1 MKILVIASSTGNT
14 APGKVFSKY
23 LSLMEKDKC
32 VDIDVISND
41 SSVNATY
48 MKLKKIHP
56 RIKKIS
62 VSYFGCDIFDYF
74 QAKEYMKKM
83 EKRYDIVFSMM
94 SANHFFPLYFG
105 YFYKKKFKDVQ
116 WINYSV
122 DAIPAPEGWGLSK
135 SYSDGL
141 IRMIKKFLI
150 NVDHLYFSNQVML
163 SYQLELLGNCFNGKS
178 GVLYTLPHHDYIE
191 LLPKQN
197 KRPFT
202 LLYTGGIYQARRVD
216 QLLLALEKL
225 VLEGIDIQLNFVGTN
240 PAAVDLSIISE
251 KASSK
256 IKFFGYATD
265 LLPFYQEA
273 DLLIDID
280 AAIENDVFISSKF
293 FNYLMINRNILCI
306 TSQDSP
312 TMQLVKEKNLSGIF
326 FSTHYSDEIAN
337 KLSSVIGNS
346 IAINHRKN
354 EFSFE
359 ENTLKILDIERL
371 NESI

>member
-1 MKILVIASSTGNT
+1 MKILVIASSTANT

-23 LSLMEKDKC
+23 LSLMEKDEC
-32 VDIDVISND
+32 IDIDVVSND

-62 VSYFGCDIFDYF
+62 ISCFGCDIFDYF

-135 SYSDGL
+135 SYSNGL

-163 SYQLELLGNCFNGKS
+163 SYQLALLGNCFDGES
-178 GVLYTLPHHDYIE
+178 GVLYTLPHQDYIE

-240 PAAVDLSIISE
+240 PAAVDLNIISE

-256 IKFFGYATD
+256 IKIFGYTTD

-273 DLLIDID
+273 DLLVDID
-280 AAIENDVFISSKF
+280 AEIENDVFISSKF
-293 FNYLMINRNILCI
+293 FNYLTINRNILCI
-306 TSQDSP
+306 TSNNSP
-312 TMQLVKEKNLSGIF
+312 VTKFVSEKQVSGVC
-326 FSTHYSDEIAN
+326 FSDHNYKNICEII
-337 KLSSVIGNS
+337 KKI
-346 IAINHRKN
+346 IINP
-354 EFSFE
+354 EFSNDRDKVLRNLYSI
-359 ENTLKILDIERL
+359 NTISYLRGKG
-371 NESI
+371 